1 MSHATEYTFLVF
13 RCAIIYTRKIIVMNI
28 VTGAGGFIGKHFV
41 KSLENVLEIDLDNC
55 DIFLKDFNKWDE
67 VDMIIHQGALSS
79 TTNKDLGMIHKY
91 NVDYSIKLFEKAIEY
106 GIPVKYASSASVYGN
121 QKGIINPL
129 NYYALSKVT
138 VDYWVLDNIDK
149 FKHIQGF
156 RYFNVYGSGEYH
168 KGTMA
173 SLVSQ
178 FQWQSSVGSIH
189 PFEGSDEIYRDYV
202 WVGDLVNVVLSNTAG
217 SGIYDLGTGSPTAIG
232 TVAQLV
238 SLKTGC
244 QSIPIPFPPPLKG
257 KYQYY
262 TIADMSW
269 LKDYKFKTIKEYL
282 QV

>member
-1 MSHATEYTFLVF
+1 
-13 RCAIIYTRKIIVMNI
+13 MNI

-41 KSLENVLEIDLDNC
+41 RSLENVLEIDLDNC
-55 DIFLKDFNKWDE
+55 EEFIEKFNRWDE

-91 NVDYSIKLFEKAIEY
+91 NIDYSIKLFEKAIEH

-121 QKGIINPL
+121 QQGIINPL
-129 NYYALSKVT
+129 NYYALSKAT
-138 VDYWVLDNIDK
+138 VDYWVLDNIER
-149 FKHIQGF
+149 FVHIQGF

-178 FQWQSSVGSIH
+178 FQWQSATGQVH
-189 PFEGSDEIYRDYV
+189 PFEGSDQIHRDYV

-244 QSIPIPFPPPLKG
+244 QSTQIPCPPPLKG

-262 TIADMSW
+262 TIADMKW
-269 LKDYKFKTIKEYL
+269 LKDYKFKTVKEYL

>member
-1 MSHATEYTFLVF
+1 
-13 RCAIIYTRKIIVMNI
+13 MNI

-41 KSLENVLEIDLDNC
+41 RSLENVLEIDLDNC
-55 DIFLKDFNKWDE
+55 EEFIEKFNRWDD

-79 TTNKDLGMIHKY
+79 TTNKNLAMIHKY
-91 NVDYSIKLFEKAIEY
+91 NIDFSIKLFEKAIEY
-106 GIPVKYASSASVYGN
+106 NIPVKYASSASVYGN
-121 QKGIINPL
+121 QQGIINPL
-129 NYYALSKVT
+129 NYYALSKAT
-138 VDYWVLDNIDK
+138 VDYWVLDNIER
-149 FKHIQGF
+149 FVHIQGF

-178 FQWQSSVGSIH
+178 FQWQSSVGVIH
-189 PFEGSDEIYRDYV
+189 PFQGSDQIYRDYV

-217 SGIYDLGTGSPTAIG
+217 SGIYDLGTGSPITID

-244 QSIPIPFPPPLKG
+244 QSTQIPFPPPLKG

-262 TIADMSW
+262 TIADMKW
-269 LKDYKFKTIKEYL
+269 LKDYKFKTVKEYL

>member
-1 MSHATEYTFLVF
+1 
-13 RCAIIYTRKIIVMNI
+13 MNI
-28 VTGAGGFIGKHFV
+28 VTGAGGFIGRHFV
-41 KSLENVLEIDLDNC
+41 RSLENVLEIDLDNC
-55 DIFLKDFNKWDE
+55 EEFIEKFNRWDE

-91 NVDYSIKLFEKAIEY
+91 NIDYSIKLFEKAIEH
-106 GIPVKYASSASVYGN
+106 GIHVKYASSASVYGN
-121 QKGIINPL
+121 QQGIINPL
-129 NYYALSKVT
+129 NYYALSKAT
-138 VDYWVLDNIDK
+138 VDYWVLDNIER
-149 FKHIQGF
+149 FVHIQGF

-178 FQWQSSVGSIH
+178 FQWQSSVGVIH
-189 PFEGSDEIYRDYV
+189 PFQGSDQIYRDYV

-217 SGIYDLGTGSPTAIG
+217 SGIYDLGTGSPITID

-244 QSIPIPFPPPLKG
+244 QSTQIPFPPPLKG

-262 TIADMSW
+262 TIADMKW
-269 LKDYKFKTIKEYL
+269 LKDYKFKTVKEYL